1 MNELKVQAAQL
12 LLDLWAA
19 IGNWA
24 TSPPFYAQLGAIACV
39 IPTAFFAAM
48 FIRAQV
54 PLFRE
59 PQRDRNFFFIRTF
72 FYRLRPLVFP
82 VLNVLLLGVAVE
94 VADSSLGQSWLL
106 RLAQSLA
113 LVYLLYM
120 IITRYLSNPMVQGLG
135 KWVGIPIATLHV
147 FGWLDEVTTYLDS
160 ISLSVGNINLSLY
173 MLARTAVFGVI
184 LFWLGRLSN
193 SFGKRAIRN
202 QKTLDVSTR
211 EVFAKL
217 FEIGLFVLI
226 FLLLLQITGINL
238 TALAVFGG
246 AVGVGL
252 GFGLQQIASN
262 FISGFIILLDR
273 SITIGDYIELEDG
286 RAGTLSELNMRFGIL
301 ETYDGKEIMVP
312 NEQFITTAFTNWTHN
327 NKKQRYSIEFQ
338 VAYSTDLDR
347 LFDLLRRVV
356 ASHPQVIKGD
366 SVPIEERPDAEIA
379 GFGESGID
387 ILIEF
392 WMDGVDDGKNR
403 VGADILHMIWNAM
416 QAEGMEIPF
425 PQREVRILNE
435 NFKVVP
441 VGSTRN

>member
-1 MNELKVQAAQL
+1 M
-12 LLDLWAA
+12 
-19 IGNWA
+19 
-24 TSPPFYAQLGAIACV
+24 
-39 IPTAFFAAM
+39 
-48 FIRAQV
+48 
-54 PLFRE
+54 
-59 PQRDRNFFFIRTF
+59 
-72 FYRLRPLVFP
+72 FP

-193 SFGKRAIRN
+193 SFGKQAIRN

-356 ASHPQVIKGD
+356 ASHPQVI
-366 SVPIEERPDAEIA
+366 R
-379 GFGESGID
+379 
-387 ILIEF
+387 
-392 WMDGVDDGKNR
+392 R
-403 VGADILHMIWNAM
+403 
-416 QAEGMEIPF
+416 
-425 PQREVRILNE
+425 
-435 NFKVVP
+435 
-441 VGSTRN
+441 